1 MYSKRKSKPK
11 ASPKLPASD
20 LAEVMVEIKK
30 QIDMLWQ
37 MGAYLGT
44 RIENI
49 EGNRILE
56 QSIFFWR
63 QDDGQQV
70 DD

>member
-1 MYSKRKSKPK
+1 M
-11 ASPKLPASD
+11 ASPKQLAISD
-20 LAEVMVEIKK
+20 LAKMITEMKK
-30 QIDMLWQ
+30 QVDMLWQ

-49 EGNRILE
+49 ENNRIIE
-56 QSIFFWR
+56 QSVFYWR
-63 QDDGQQV
+63 QDDGQQI

>member
-1 MYSKRKSKPK
+1 LAQVIAEMK
-11 ASPKLPASD
+11 A
-20 LAEVMVEIKK
+20 
-30 QIDMLWQ
+30 QIDLLWQ

-49 EGNRILE
+49 EGNKILE

-63 QDDGQQV
+63 QDDGQQI